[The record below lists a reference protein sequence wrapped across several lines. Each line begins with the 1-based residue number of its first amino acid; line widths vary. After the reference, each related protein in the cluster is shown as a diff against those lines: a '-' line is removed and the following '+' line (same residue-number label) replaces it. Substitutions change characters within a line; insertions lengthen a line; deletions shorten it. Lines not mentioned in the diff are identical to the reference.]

1 MTVGLLLAVLGTGLP
16 LASAESFVL
25 GPPSEEVPTVVRAS
39 FRIRDINAIDDEA
52 ETFEFSGVLTLRWR
66 DERQAFDSE
75 RTGVRAKVYQG
86 DFQFDEVSPSWFPQV
101 VLANE
106 SGLFQRHGVILRVL
120 PDGTSTLTADINA
133 VAEADLDLR
142 RYPFDQQRLE
152 AVFEVLGVDTTEVLL
167 EAVEHVGSP
176 EELRLRTPQWT
187 LTGLRAFTRERAVR
201 GSAEPRSASAFVLS
215 VDVERR
221 SFFVVRLIVI
231 PLALIVMLSW
241 SVFWMDRSSIA
252 DRINLSFIGILTAVA
267 YQIVVSDIQPHIS
280 YVTLLHGF
288 LNLSLLLMGATV
300 VINLVVGALDQRG
313 HAAAGDRLDRTC
325 RWAFPATYFGL
336 TAVMALVTFTFF

>member
-1 MTVGLLLAVLGTGLP
+1 MTVGLLFAALGTGLP
-16 LASAESFVL
+16 FASAESVVL
-25 GPPSEEVPTVVRAS
+25 GPPNQDGPTVVRAS
-39 FRIRDINAIDDEA
+39 FRLRDINAIDDEA
-52 ETFEFSGVLTLRWR
+52 ETFEFSGVLTLRWL
-66 DERQAFDSE
+66 DERKAFDPE
-75 RTGVRAKVYQG
+75 QAGVRVKIFQG
-86 DFQFDEVSPSWFPQV
+86 DFQFNEVSPAWFPQV

-120 PDGTSTLTADINA
+120 PDGTSTLTADLNA

-152 AVFEVLGVDTTEVLL
+152 AVFEVLGVDTTEVVL
-167 EAVEHVGSP
+167 EAAEHIGSP

-187 LTGLRAFTRERAVR
+187 LTGVRASTMERAIP
-201 GSAEPRSASAFVLS
+201 GSAEPRSVSAFVLS

-300 VINLVVGALDQRG
+300 VVNLVVGALDQRG
-313 HAAAGDRLDRTC
+313 QAEAGDRLDRIC

-336 TAVMALVTFTFF
+336 SAVMALIAFTFF